1 VQLNNRVFNPDENY
15 TSFIVPSISNI
26 KILNPGSKFRIG
38 QIIRLD
44 NDVGS
49 GAVAMVS
56 SIDRNSGIKNIKILK
71 FGDNYTSDFYLS
83 VVPDGAY
90 VNAGEAIQ
98 TTGGADINNYIVDK
112 ISAFAE
118 NGVITTTNYMSTLEG
133 MYVSIDY
140 VYEASTSFS
149 TAQIYYDEDFESA
162 LILCKVGP
170 IATHKGRYL
179 SQIGMLSANSKIQ
192 DSNVYSDFSYLIK
205 SKTDISRY
213 KTLIESSV
221 HPVGFKLVGEKIVDQ
236 LIDLSQTVV
245 STLESAPFSVG
256 SLRSE
261 IF

>member
-1 VQLNNRVFNPDENY
+1 
-15 TSFIVPSISNI
+15 
-26 KILNPGSKFRIG
+26 
-38 QIIRLD
+38 
-44 NDVGS
+44 
-49 GAVAMVS
+49 
-56 SIDRNSGIKNIKILK
+56 
-71 FGDNYTSDFYLS
+71 
-83 VVPDGAY
+83 
-90 VNAGEAIQ
+90 
-98 TTGGADINNYIVDK
+98 
-112 ISAFAE
+112 
-118 NGVITTTNYMSTLEG
+118 MSTLEG